1 MIKAELD
8 GYQLI
13 KKIKLNELYKIF
25 PIVAVTAQAMLGDKE
40 KYFQVDANNYILKP
54 INIDGLLQIRKH
66 YLAGI

>member
-1 MIKAELD
+1 M
-8 GYQLI
+8 
-13 KKIKLNELYKIF
+13 NFYKIF

-54 INIDGLLQIRKH
+54 INIDGLLQMLNH